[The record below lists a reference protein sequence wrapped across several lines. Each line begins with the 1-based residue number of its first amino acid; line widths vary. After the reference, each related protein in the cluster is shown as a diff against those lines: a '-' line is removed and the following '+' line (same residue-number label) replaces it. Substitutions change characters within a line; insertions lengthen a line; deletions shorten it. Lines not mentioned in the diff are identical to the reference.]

1 MRSTLASVMNELL
14 DTISAYERD
23 GYIAEASEAHNQ
35 LIKLAQQAQGN
46 AYTYFDTSAI
56 PPAIAAMLANLNY
69 KVTQLD
75 TQQKQMAQQLGSPA
89 PQKAQ
94 QPNQQQQQ
102 QDPNAQYGMQQFQ
115 QTNQNPVTPN
125 TVNYVQTPG
134 SNPAPIEINDGEINV

>member
-1 MRSTLASVMNELL
+1 MNELL
-14 DTISAYERD
+14 DTISACERN

-35 LIKLAQQAQGN
+35 LIKLAQQAPGN
-46 AYTYFDTSAI
+46 AYTYWDASSI

-75 TQQKQMAQQLGSPA
+75 TQQKQMAQQLGSPPA
-89 PQKAQ
+89 QKAQ
-94 QPNQQQQQ
+94 QQNQQQ
-102 QDPNAQYGMQQFQ
+102 QDPNAQYGMQQLQ